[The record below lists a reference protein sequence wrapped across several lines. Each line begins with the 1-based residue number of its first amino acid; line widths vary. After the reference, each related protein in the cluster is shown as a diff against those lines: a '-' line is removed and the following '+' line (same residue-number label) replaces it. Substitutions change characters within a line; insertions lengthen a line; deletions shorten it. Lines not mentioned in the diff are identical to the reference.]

1 MCARGSS
8 SCKVADLLD
17 RVYDT
22 LTQGAAVVGTA
33 LGVDMSD
40 VALPRSSPGTSSDTS
55 GAPFRIE
62 EVIDGATGK
71 MVFVVTDGSGTS
83 CDAPT
88 RELAEATRD
97 ALDGVIIAGL
107 VVAHPAH
114 EAVVSSSGIK
124 MLCPTIALTERGKN
138 VVEAHSKRKIA
149 MGSMEVVDGKDV
161 LS

>member
-88 RELAEATRD
+88 RELAEATLD
-97 ALDGVIIAGL
+97 ALEGKRC
-107 VVAHPAH
+107 
-114 EAVVSSSGIK
+114 AVVRSS
-124 MLCPTIALTERGKN
+124 R
-138 VVEAHSKRKIA
+138 
-149 MGSMEVVDGKDV
+149 
-161 LS
+161 

>member
-1 MCARGSS
+1 M
-8 SCKVADLLD
+8 ADLLD

-71 MVFVVTDGSGTS
+71 MVFVVTDGRTS

-88 RELAEATRD
+88 RELAEATLD
-97 ALDGVIIAGL
+97 ALEGKRC
-107 VVAHPAH
+107 
-114 EAVVSSSGIK
+114 AVVRSS
-124 MLCPTIALTERGKN
+124 R
-138 VVEAHSKRKIA
+138 
-149 MGSMEVVDGKDV
+149 
-161 LS
+161 